1 MLRVEFVCDKDK
13 EHNEDCAQ
21 SSGRCR
27 SSGLLRHALNK
38 RILAPSVRGP
48 RLVHASEW
56 TGRPGRRLPPE
67 ALSSGGCIPSFF
79 GALSVSGVASPNRA
93 GRGALLSRN
102 DWDAPRLST
111 LVHFLDVFELDLCRG
126 RPMAAALAHGSL
138 VVRVQPEVPLVP
150 APRALVAD
158 GAVTRAQTR

>member
-1 MLRVEFVCDKDK
+1 MPRVEFVCDKDK
-13 EHNEDCAQ
+13 EHNEGCAQ

-56 TGRPGRRLPPE
+56 TGRPGRRLPPG
-67 ALSSGGCIPSFF
+67 SPFF
-79 GALSVSGVASPNRA
+79 RRLHPIFFWRTVSGVVSPNRA

-102 DWDAPRLST
+102 DWAAPRLST